1 MRSFEEQVRKAEEL
15 MANDNLTEEEVLNE
29 LEKLD
34 PEAVR
39 QVTGL
44 VLSMLVPKNT
54 KAAEEPGGIDPE
66 DTTSSG

>member
-1 MRSFEEQVRKAEEL
+1 MNSLEEHVRKAEEL
-15 MANDNLTEEEVLNE
+15 MANDELTEEEVLDE

-44 VLSMLVPKNT
+44 ILSMLVPKDT
-54 KAAEEPGGIDPE
+54 KAAEELGDIDSE
-66 DTTSSG
+66 DTISSG